1 MYEILEEIYIS
12 LNKFFIDSINH
23 SSSIKLEA
31 ELYKKKDLLIIE
43 LENNIKKYDKIIK
56 ELKNEI

>member
-1 MYEILEEIYIS
+1 MYEILEEIYVS

-23 SSSIKLEA
+23 SSNIKLEA

-43 LENNIKKYDKIIK
+43 LENNIKKYDKIIE

>member
-12 LNKFFIDSINH
+12 LNRFFIDSLN
-23 SSSIKLEA
+23 SSKNIKLEA

-43 LENNIKKYDKIIK
+43 LENNIKKYDKIIE